1 MSTPFFSVLLPT
13 KNRAGLLPYAIG
25 SLRDQTFQD
34 FEVVVADN
42 DDTTATA
49 EMFYAGLGAILD
61 PRFRYL
67 RTGGLWMSDNWEAA
81 LAQARGRFIYVLED
95 KAVLHP
101 RAFEL
106 LAEALEFS
114 NARCLVFNQAEHTA
128 PALLSR
134 AEAAAVAWQRHA
146 ALPQGRPQIRQI
158 TSSRVID
165 GFLEEGWRWLHDEGP
180 RGINSVVERELVQQ
194 IQDTSGG
201 GRFFLPLAPDVTSD
215 LLQLDLLESIT
226 RVDLEL
232 VSFAAHAHL
241 SAGWRFR
248 MSLKGAFEM
257 LIAAG
262 ADNIKQF
269 QRMPL
274 GYLAVLHNS
283 LYAEFLHVRD
293 RAQGR
298 LRGRKLSVA
307 RYFDQV
313 EQDLRDLELFG
324 ENVASLRALVQWT
337 RAATKAQVL

>member
-1 MSTPFFSVLLPT
+1 MDTPYFSVLLPT

-25 SLRDQTFQD
+25 SLRDQSFRD

-49 EMFYAGLGAILD
+49 EMFYGGLGAVID

-67 RTGGLWMSDNWEAA
+67 RTGGLWMSENWEAA
-81 LAQARGRFIYVLED
+81 LAQARGQYVYVMED

-101 RAFEL
+101 RALEL
-106 LAEALEFS
+106 LAEALAFT
-114 NARCLVFNQAEHTA
+114 NARCLAFNQAEHAA
-128 PALLSR
+128 PAWLALP
-134 AEAAAVAWQRHA
+134 EAAAVAWQRHP
-146 ALPQGRPQIRQI
+146 ALPDGRPPYRQI
-158 TSSRVID
+158 SSSRVID

-180 RGINSVVERELVQQ
+180 RGINSVVERELIQQ
-194 IQDTSGG
+194 IQQTSGG
-201 GRFFLPLAPDVTSD
+201 GRFYLPMAPDVTSG
-215 LLQLDLLESIT
+215 LLQLDLLESIA
-226 RVDLEL
+226 RIDLDL

-241 SAGWRFR
+241 SAGWKFR
-248 MSLKGAFEM
+248 MSLRGGFEM

-262 ADNIKQF
+262 ADNIRQF

-283 LYAEFLHVRD
+283 LYAEFLHVRE
-293 RAQGR
+293 RARGR

-313 EQDLRDLELFG
+313 EQDLRDLETFG
-324 ENVASLRALVQWT
+324 ENVAALQALVHAT
-337 RAATKAQVL
+337 RAATKVEVL